1 MKGRELSRVRKQTGL
16 VFLLL
21 VLLLLLIG
29 GATLFVS
36 AGGSGLSSAKLDRNQ
51 ITADALAAAKNALLA
66 YTISR
71 DDYSSSSRPGEFPC
85 PTTVSPDDPSYGK
98 ANTSCSSIP
107 KIGRL
112 PWRTLG
118 IPEPVDAYGE
128 PLWYSLSGNFKPSTS
143 VAINSNSLGQ
153 LVVYQADETSPL
165 VSQVVVVIFAAGP
178 PIAGQSRSA
187 TTALCTTTGTAI
199 AQNVCASNYL
209 ETYSGKNNATNSG
222 PYTLGKITDNF
233 NDRVALITTSDFIP
247 KIEDRIVCSLTL
259 TLKTYYQ
266 DTGFYPYA
274 AYYRDIK
281 NLTNNKAASQIDQA
295 NCADG
300 VFSGRLPEYI
310 NEISFSPAS
319 PNLPCVTYS
328 QGWPALG
335 ANGALPVWF
344 FKNNWNTTVFYA
356 VAKQYVTGG
365 SKTCV
370 VLGDCLKVE
379 GDITVQNVQ
388 AVIILPGIPLAT
400 QLRPTLTPDDVS
412 AGLDIQNYFEDPENR
427 QGWNFPPDNYIYK
440 STASTLPSRDRI
452 IVIKN

>member
-1 MKGRELSRVRKQTGL
+1 MKSSKPTEQGWV
-16 VFLLL
+16 
-21 VLLLLLIG
+21 VLLAVLAMLAITIAFL
-29 GATLFVS
+29 GA
-36 AGGSGLSSAKLDRNQ
+36 AANNNSAKLERKD
-51 ITADALAAAKNALLA
+51 ITAAALAQAKAALLA

-71 DDYSSSSRPGEFPC
+71 DDEGGGSRPGEFPC
-85 PTTVSPDDPSYGK
+85 PTIVGPDDPNYGL
-98 ANTSCSSIP
+98 ANFSCASSP
-107 KIGRL
+107 RIGRL

-118 IPEPVDAYGE
+118 IPEPIDAYGE
-128 PLWYSLSGNFKPSTS
+128 SLWYSLSGNFKPSTS

-165 VSQVVVVIFAAGP
+165 VSQAVVVIFAAGP

-187 TTALCTTTGTAI
+187 ATALCSTTGTAI
-199 AQNVCASNYL
+199 AQNICASNYL

-247 KIEDRIVCSLTL
+247 KIEDRIASSLTL

-266 DTGFYPYA
+266 ATGFYPYA

-281 NLTNNKAASQIDQA
+281 KLTNNKAASQIEQA

-310 NEISFSPAS
+310 NEISFSPAP
-319 PNLPCVTYS
+319 PNLPCATYS

-335 ANGALPVWF
+335 ASGALPVWF

-356 VAKQYVTGG
+356 VAKQYVVGG

-370 VLGDCLKVE
+370 VPGDCLKVE
-379 GDITVQNVQ
+379 GDIAVQGVQ

-427 QGWNFPPDNYIYK
+427 QGWNLSPDNDIYK

>member
-1 MKGRELSRVRKQTGL
+1 MKRRELPNVRKQTGL
-16 VFLLL
+16 VFLLVVL
-21 VLLLLLIG
+21 VLLLIA
-29 GATLFVS
+29 GAALFVR
-36 AGGSGLSSAKLDRNQ
+36 AGGSGLSSAKLDRGQ

-71 DDYSSSSRPGEFPC
+71 DDYSNSSRPGEFPC
-85 PTTVSPDDPSYGK
+85 PTTVPPDNPTYGK
-98 ANTSCSSIP
+98 ANTSCSTIP

-118 IPEPVDAYGE
+118 IPEPLDAYGE
-128 PLWYSLSGNFKPSTS
+128 PLWYSLSGNFKPSTA

-153 LVVYQADETSPL
+153 LVVYQADEVTPL
-165 VSQVVVVIFAAGP
+165 VSQAVVVIFSAGP

-187 TTALCTTTGTAI
+187 AISLCSTTGTAI

-222 PYTLGKITDNF
+222 PYTLGKITADF
-233 NDRVALITTSDFIP
+233 NDQAALITTSDFIP
-247 KIEDRIVCSLTL
+247 KIEDRIASSLAL

-266 DTGFYPYA
+266 ATGFYPYA
-274 AYYRDIK
+274 AYYGDIK
-281 NLTNNKAASQIDQA
+281 KVASNKAASPLDQA

-300 VFSGRLPEYI
+300 VFSGRLPQYI
-310 NEISFSPAS
+310 GELFGPAP
-319 PNLPCVTYS
+319 PNLPCTTYS

-344 FKNNWNTTVFYA
+344 FKNSWNTTVFYA
-356 VAKQYVTGG
+356 VAKQYVVGG

-370 VLGDCLKVE
+370 SPGDCLKIV
-379 GDITVQNVQ
+379 GDITVQDVQ

-412 AGLDIQNYFEDPENR
+412 SGLDIRNYFEDLENR
-427 QGWNFPPDNYIYK
+427 QGWNLPPDNYIYK
-440 STASTLPSRDRI
+440 STASALSSRDRI